1 MPTFRR
7 FVLAL
12 FMVAAVAC
20 SWLAPLDAPAMQQ
33 VDAGLKRALVSFATA
48 RALNAVISVAQGTA
62 LSVQPL
68 GVGVTL
74 TPGQLLDPVN
84 DLIEKFSTLMLA
96 ASVAFGVQKALIAMG
111 GYWVIS
117 LALTAAALGWAWL
130 HFRRQA
136 PPVWLSRAL
145 VILLMLRFAIPVV
158 TLGTDLLWQK
168 FLAPDYTASQL
179 QIDTSQAQ
187 AARLGPP
194 VAAPDNPGVLDRMKG
209 WLSDTADVKARFEA
223 LKLAAEQ
230 ATDHIIR
237 LIVIFLLQT
246 LVIPLLLLWALYAL
260 ARGVF
265 ERAGRWPEPIA
276 RSP

>member
-1 MPTFRR
+1 M
-7 FVLAL
+7 A
-12 FMVAAVAC
+12 
-20 SWLAPLDAPAMQQ
+20 Q

-74 TPGQLLDPVN
+74 TPGQLLNPVN
-84 DLIEKFSTLMLA
+84 DLVEKFSTLMLA

-111 GYWVIS
+111 AYWVIS
-117 LALTAAALGWAWL
+117 LALTAVALGWAGM

-136 PPVWLSRAL
+136 PPAWLSRTL

-168 FLAPDYTASQL
+168 FLAPDYAASQL

-187 AARLGPP
+187 AARLGQP

-260 ARGVF
+260 ARAVF